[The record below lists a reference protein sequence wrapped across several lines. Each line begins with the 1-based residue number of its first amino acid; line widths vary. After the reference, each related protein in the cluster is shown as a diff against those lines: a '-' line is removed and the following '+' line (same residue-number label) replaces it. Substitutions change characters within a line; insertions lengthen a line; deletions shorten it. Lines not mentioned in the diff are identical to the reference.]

1 MTATTEA
8 VNPNV
13 VTLVDSSTPFGVS
26 VNFGAKAK
34 TQVITEEVSHPEAGY
49 TEVFMNW
56 AFRNGSVTKSTF
68 VIPHGTHVLSQ
79 DLLDKV
85 PALLSTESAHGRQ
98 QKIGDSYAQ
107 VKEADDVQMVVEV
120 TLENL
125 AAGRWA
131 KQSEGGNSG
140 ITGLDGNLIEGVR
153 RTFAGNGKEEFAD
166 PAEGKVLARAWLV
179 NRYNKVLDEA
189 AALRIPTGDDMADK
203 ERVKA
208 ADELTK
214 YPFKKLCENTA
225 LQSNLATI
233 RREKA
238 EATEA
243 AKRKALADTGF
254 DFSEFE

>member
-1 MTATTEA
+1 MAATTETI
-8 VNPNV
+8 NPNV
-13 VTLVDSSTPFGVS
+13 VTLNDASTPFGET

-34 TQVITEEVSHPEAGY
+34 TQVITEIVGLSEAGG
-49 TEVFMNW
+49 EDVKMFW
-56 AFRNGSVTKSTF
+56 AFRNGNVATLNFF
-68 VIPHGTHVLSQ
+68 VPTGGRPL
-79 DLLDKV
+79 
-85 PALLSTESAHGRQ
+85 ASTEQAHGIQ
-98 QKIGDSYAQ
+98 QKVGDSYAQ

-125 AAGRWA
+125 AMGRWA
-131 KQSEGGNSG
+131 KQTEGGNSG

-166 PAEGKVLARAWLV
+166 LVEGKVLARAWLV
-179 NRYNKVLDEA
+179 NRYNKILDEA
-189 AALRIPTGDDMADK
+189 TALRIPTGDEAVDK
-203 ERVKA
+203 ERGKA
-208 ADELTK
+208 ADDLTK

-238 EATEA
+238 EVAEA

>member
-1 MTATTEA
+1 MAATTET

-13 VTLVDSSTPFGVS
+13 VTLNDSSTPFGAS

-34 TQVITEEVSHPEAGY
+34 TQVITEEVSYPEAGV
-49 TEVFMNW
+49 TGVTMHW
-56 AFRNGSVTKSTF
+56 AFRNGNVTKSEF

-85 PALLSTESAHGRQ
+85 PALLSVESAHGRQ

-153 RTFAGNGKEEFAD
+153 RTFAGNGREEFAD
-166 PAEGKVLARAWLV
+166 AVEGKIKARAWLV
-179 NRYNKVLDEA
+179 ERYNKVLDEA
-189 AALRIPTGDDMADK
+189 AALRIPTGDDAADAV
-203 ERVKA
+203 RNKA

-214 YPFKKLCENTA
+214 YPFKKLCENVA

-238 EATEA
+238 EAAEA
-243 AKRKALADTGF
+243 AKMKALSDSGF

>member
-1 MTATTEA
+1 MAATTET

-13 VTLVDSSTPFGVS
+13 VTLNDSSTPFGAS

-34 TQVITEEVSHPEAGY
+34 TQVITEIVETPEAGGD
-49 TEVFMNW
+49 TVKMFW
-56 AFRNGSVTKSTF
+56 AFRNGNVTSLEF
-68 VIPHGTHVLSQ
+68 F
-79 DLLDKV
+79 V
-85 PALLSTESAHGRQ
+85 PAGGRALASTEQAHGIQ
-98 QKIGDSYAQ
+98 QKVGDSYAQ

-153 RTFAGNGKEEFAD
+153 RTFADNNREGFAD
-166 PAEGKVLARAWLV
+166 PVEGKIKARAWLV
-179 NRYNKVLDEA
+179 EKYNKVLDEA
-189 AALRIPTGDDMADK
+189 AALRIPTGDDAADVV
-203 ERVKA
+203 RNKA

-214 YPFKKLCENTA
+214 YPFKKLCEVAA
-225 LQSNLATI
+225 LQVNLSTI

-238 EATEA
+238 EAAEA
-243 AKRKALADTGF
+243 AKKQALADSGF

>member
-1 MTATTEA
+1 MAATTET

-13 VTLVDSSTPFGVS
+13 VTLNDASTPFGET

-34 TQVITEEVSHPEAGY
+34 TSVLTEIVATPEIGGD
-49 TEVFMNW
+49 TVKMHW
-56 AFRNGSVTKSTF
+56 AFRNGNTTSLEF
-68 VIPHGTHVLSQ
+68 F
-79 DLLDKV
+79 V
-85 PALLSTESAHGRQ
+85 PAGGRPLASTEQAHGIQ
-98 QKIGDSYAQ
+98 QKVGDSYAQ
-107 VKEADDVQMVVEV
+107 VKDADDVQMVVEV

-140 ITGLDGNLIEGVR
+140 INGLDGNLIEGVR

-166 PAEGKVLARAWLV
+166 LVEGKVLARAWLV
-179 NRYNKVLDEA
+179 GRYNKILDEA
-189 AALRIPTGDDMADK
+189 AALRIPTGDEAVDK
-203 ERVKA
+203 ERSKA
-208 ADELTK
+208 ADDLTK

-238 EATEA
+238 EVAEA
-243 AKRKALADTGF
+243 AKRKALADSGF